1 MGTKAVVIG
10 DIRSKQAPEM
20 SLVEDDDMIE
30 HLAADT
36 PDEPL
41 AVGILPRTA
50 RGGRIPWACGYGFGT
65 SPHPSASSAS
75 AGHESFKSVFTA
87 SSVPVDLHLR
97 ILRRFTPRSATDLLL
112 SPVSAWGHG
121 GPR

>member
-10 DIRSKQAPEM
+10 DIRSKHAPEM

-41 AVGILPRTA
+41 AVGILPRA
-50 RGGRIPWACGYGFGT
+50 VGRNL
-65 SPHPSASSAS
+65 
-75 AGHESFKSVFTA
+75 
-87 SSVPVDLHLR
+87 DLFYAQVLD
-97 ILRRFTPRSATDLLL
+97 P
-112 SPVSAWGHG
+112 
-121 GPR
+121 